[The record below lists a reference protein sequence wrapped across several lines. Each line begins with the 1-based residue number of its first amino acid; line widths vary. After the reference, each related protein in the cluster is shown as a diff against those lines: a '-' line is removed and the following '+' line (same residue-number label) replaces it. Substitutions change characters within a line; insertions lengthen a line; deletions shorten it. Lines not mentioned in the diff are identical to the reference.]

1 MKRLFFTSSV
11 AYVAH
16 DIAKKINQKGLKLAF
31 ILTPTE
37 VEEEDLGWLKKD
49 RQALLDA
56 GFELTDYTFTD
67 KKKGEIEEFLKDFD
81 GIYMSGGNTFW
92 FLGKVQESECA
103 QVIRDFVKSG
113 KLYISTSA
121 GSIIA
126 GPDIFPTRNLEKFAK
141 APKLDN
147 YKGLCL
153 VDFIIM
159 PHWGGQ
165 DFKMR
170 YINNRLENA
179 YSEEYSIILLPNN
192 SYVMVEDDKVEIIKV

>member
-1 MKRLFFTSSV
+1 MKRLFLTSSV
-11 AYVAH
+11 NFVAH
-16 DIAKKINQKGLKLAF
+16 DIAKHINQKGLKFAF

-37 VEEEDLGWLKKD
+37 VEEGDLEWLRKD
-49 RQALLDA
+49 RKALLDA
-56 GFELTDYTFTD
+56 GFKLTDYTFTGKTRD
-67 KKKGEIEEFLKDFD
+67 EVKDFLKDFD

-103 QVIRDFVKSG
+103 QIIIDFVNSG

-141 APKLDN
+141 APKLAN
-147 YKGLCL
+147 YKGLGL

-170 YINNRLENA
+170 YINDRLKNA
-179 YSEEYSIILLPNN
+179 YSEKYSIILLPNS
-192 SYVMVEDDKVEIIKV
+192 SYVMVEDDKFEIIKV

>member
-1 MKRLFFTSSV
+1 MKRLFLTSSV

-16 DIAKKINQKGLKLAF
+16 DIAKRLNQKGLRLAF

-37 VEEEDLGWLKKD
+37 VEEGDLEWLKKD
-49 RQALLDA
+49 RKALVDA
-56 GFELTDYTFTD
+56 GFELTDYTFTN
-67 KKKGEIEEFLKDFD
+67 KKRDEIKDFLKDFD

-92 FLGKVQESECA
+92 FLEKIQQSNCA
-103 QVIRDFVKSG
+103 DVIRDFVNSG

-126 GPDIFPTRNLEKFAK
+126 GPDVFPTRNLEKFKK
-141 APKLDN
+141 APLLKS
-147 YKGLCL
+147 YAGLGF

-192 SYVMVEDDKVEIIKV
+192 SYVMVEDDKFAIIKV